1 MVHDIKNAMLLNS
14 AVGTIFNEL
23 EKLRKSSKENQEIFR
38 KRWIWELIQNA
49 SDCCRDGEKIDIEIK
64 FDGHSKL
71 SFGHNG
77 KGFKEE
83 NLWSMVTQISSKQ
96 SDDKTT
102 GQFGTGFIT
111 TTLLSPKITIE
122 SFLENDNQC
131 FDLHLDRTGQT
142 RGEIR
147 DSIRKNIDLIE
158 QVLTTADH
166 FEERNTTSFIYNLE
180 YSDNKEKSIEAI
192 NYGIESLISHIVYLL
207 SFNREINS
215 IKYNEN
221 KFEVIQRKEISS
233 LSNSTIV
240 TVLEGNTGNEKKVL
254 NLNFSDGTIAVP
266 LLKKSDCTC
275 FGEISKDVA
284 RLYCSFPLIGSEN
297 YPFPVVLNSNK
308 FNVEIDRDGI
318 FESDSVNICI
328 VEEAMSQYKRILSHF
343 SVQPKRDTFNLCKF
357 DRQQSSEYKK
367 QLVSEL
373 DSIIMNEKLIK
384 TNLEKILP
392 IKDSEGKIQISIPN
406 SKTGKYKES
415 VWKLISQIPNINV
428 PEYQYIDGWRS
439 VINNDI
445 TLKSI
450 SEKELKNKTIQELAD
465 WLGEIDYIDW
475 LNNYYQLLNDLLDKG
490 FEECYIPN
498 STSVFCRP
506 NELILTENLM
516 PELIEIWTTINKS
529 RLKKIVLSEITVPEK
544 FKDIMIKK
552 SNERISED
560 ISDHIYSL
568 LSKETQENRTIET
581 NELFDKVLKL
591 FAQKPDECEK
601 LFSSIFEERTKLR
614 SKQFSEQLNHFGD
627 VISEKNISIE
637 DLNTI
642 FSNEKLLAEFLD
654 FDGEITDE
662 MKQQFQHIS
671 KQSYYSKKKVDEL
684 IERSTKNVFTKLTN
698 NVNYVVPS
706 TFEEWQEKKLS
717 DTIFKATKNDNEIYI
732 VVRPSDEDK
741 IIFYEDKEL
750 NVLDSNNYELWTDNG
765 ENVKLVTLGDILK
778 TTKISVIPLRNLY

>member
-1 MVHDIKNAMLLNS
+1 MVHDIKDAMLLNS

-122 SFLENDNQC
+122 SFLENDNQS
-131 FDLHLDRTGQT
+131 FDLYLDRTGQT
-142 RGEIR
+142 RKEIR

-158 QVLTTADH
+158 QVLTTDDH
-166 FEERNTTSFIYNLE
+166 FQERNTTSFIYNLE

-215 IKYNEN
+215 IKYNGN
-221 KFEVIQRKEISS
+221 KFEVIQRSKISS
-233 LSNSTIV
+233 LSNTTIV
-240 TVLEGNTGNEKKVL
+240 TVLEGDTGNEQKVL
-254 NLNFSDGTIAVP
+254 NLNFPEGTIAVP

-284 RLYCSFPLIGSEN
+284 RLFYSFPLIGSEN

-318 FESDSVNICI
+318 FESDSVNVCI

-343 SVQPKRDTFNLCKF
+343 SNQPIRDTFNLCKF

-384 TNLEKILP
+384 TNSKKLLP
-392 IKDSEGKIQISIPN
+392 IKDSEGEIQIFVPN
-406 SKTGKYKES
+406 SRMEKYKES
-415 VWKLISQIPNINV
+415 VWKLISRIPNINV

-450 SEKELKNKTIQELAD
+450 SDKELKNKTIQELAD

-490 FEECYIPN
+490 FEEYYIPN
-498 STSVFCRP
+498 YSGVFRQS
-506 NELILTENLM
+506 NELILTENIM

-529 RLKKIVLSEITVPEK
+529 RFKRIVLSEIIVPEK
-544 FKDIMIKK
+544 FKEIMIKK
-552 SNERISED
+552 SNEKIAEN

-581 NELFDKVLKL
+581 NVLFDKVLKL
-591 FAQKPDECEK
+591 FVQKPDECEK
-601 LFSSIFEERTKLR
+601 LFPSIYKERTKLR

-637 DLNTI
+637 DLNAI
-642 FSNEKLLAEFLD
+642 VSNEKFLSEFLD
-654 FDGEITDE
+654 FDGEITEE
-662 MKQQFQHIS
+662 MKKQFQHIS

-684 IERSTKNVFTKLTN
+684 IERSTKNVFTKLTK

-706 TFEEWQEKKLS
+706 TIEKWQEKKLS
-717 DTIFKATKNDNEIYI
+717 DTIFKATKNDKEIYI
-732 VVRPSDEDK
+732 VIRPSDEDK

-750 NVLDSNNYELWTDNG
+750 NVLDTNNYELWTDNG

>member
-1 MVHDIKNAMLLNS
+1 MLLNS

-49 SDCCRDGEKIDIEIK
+49 NDCCRDGEKIDIEIK

-122 SFLENDNQC
+122 SFLENGNRP
-131 FDLHLDRTGQT
+131 FILNLDRTGQS

-147 DSIRKNIDLIE
+147 ASIKSNIDLIE
-158 QVLTTADH
+158 QVLTLKATDY
-166 FEERNTTSFIYNLE
+166 FEERNVTRFIYDLE
-180 YSDNKEKSIEAI
+180 YSKNVEESIEAI
-192 NYGIESLISHIVYLL
+192 EYGIESLVNHLKYLL
-207 SFNREINS
+207 SFNKKIGS

-221 KFEVIQRKEISS
+221 KYEVIERKKSQMLPNAFI
-233 LSNSTIV
+233 T
-240 TVLEGNTGNEKKVL
+240 TVSKSGSDEKESIL
-254 NLNFSDGTIAVP
+254 NLEFSKGSIAVP
-266 LLKKSDCTC
+266 INEDNNHPC
-275 FGEISKDVA
+275 FQEIPENIAK
-284 RLYCSFPLIGSEN
+284 LNCNFPLIGSEK
-297 YPFPVVLNSNK
+297 YPFPMILNSKK
-308 FNVEIDRDGI
+308 FNVEIDRNGI
-318 FESDSVNICI
+318 FELDPVNMVII
-328 VEEAMSQYKRILSHF
+328 EEAISQYKNFISYF
-343 SVQPKRDTFNLCKF
+343 KDTPERDTFNLCKF
-357 DRQQSSEYKK
+357 DHLQNSDYKK
-367 QLVSEL
+367 KLVSQL
-373 DSIIMNEKLIK
+373 DSIIMNEELIK
-384 TNLEKILP
+384 TATGNLLP
-392 IKDSEGKIQISIPN
+392 IRDIEGEVQICVPN
-406 SKTGKYKES
+406 SKAEKFKER
-415 VWKLISQIPNINV
+415 VWKLVSTIPNINI
-428 PEYQYIDGWRS
+428 PEYQFIDGWRS

-465 WLGEIDYIDW
+465 WLGEIDHIDW
-475 LNNYYQLLNDLLDKG
+475 LNNYYQLLNDLLDTG
-490 FEECYIPN
+490 FEEYYIPN
-498 STSVFCRP
+498 SASVFCRP

-529 RLKKIVLSEITVPEK
+529 RLKKIVLSEIIVPEK
-544 FKDIMIKK
+544 FKNLMIKK
-552 SNERISED
+552 SNEEIAEN

-581 NELFDKVLKL
+581 NDLFDKVLKL

-601 LFSSIFEERTKLR
+601 LFSAIYEERTKLR

-642 FSNEKLLAEFLD
+642 VSNEKFLAEFLD

-684 IERSTKNVFTKLTN
+684 IERSTKNVYTKLTK

-717 DTIFKATKNDNEIYI
+717 DTIFKATKNDKEIYI
-732 VVRPSDEDK
+732 VIRPSDEDK

-750 NVLDSNNYELWTDNG
+750 NVLDTNNYELWTDNG